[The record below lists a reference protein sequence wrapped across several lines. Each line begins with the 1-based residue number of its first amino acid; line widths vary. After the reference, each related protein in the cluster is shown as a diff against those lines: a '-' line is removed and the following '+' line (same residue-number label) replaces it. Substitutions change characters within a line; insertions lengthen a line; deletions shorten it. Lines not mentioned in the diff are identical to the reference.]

1 MTRSPSSAKL
11 TALPVLLAL
20 LAGCASSGVPPSQM
34 AGPEPQPSVE
44 RFLQAA
50 NARDL
55 DAMAGIFGTADG
67 PIATRTGSSV
77 GCAVR
82 RMGSWIGLSERC
94 MSWQDIEVWMD
105 TVAYI
110 LRHDEFRMRSED
122 RVAGRAHP
130 TTRVGVDLKQ
140 GQREFAD
147 VPFLVVQTSS
157 GAWLVEEIGL
167 ERITS
172 GR

>member
-1 MTRSPSSAKL
+1 MTRSHPTKL
-11 TALPVLLAL
+11 VCVLAALTLLV
-20 LAGCASSGVPPSQM
+20 GCASSGPPSSQM
-34 AGPEPQPSVE
+34 AGPEPQLSVE

-55 DAMAGIFGTADG
+55 EAMARIFGTADG
-67 PIATRTGSSV
+67 PITNRTGSSV
-77 GCAVR
+77 GCAAR
-82 RMGSWIGLSERC
+82 RMGSWIGLSDRC

-122 RVAGRAHP
+122 RVAGRTHP

-140 GQREFAD
+140 GQREFANI
-147 VPFLVVQTSS
+147 PFVVVRTSS
-157 GAWLVEEIGL
+157 GEWLVEEIGL